1 MGQKNN
7 SLAQYCDQYGYVPM
21 GWAGATEKQDYLN
34 FGDALS
40 PVMVAA
46 MCGQPIVR
54 RPMKSDNL
62 RLACVGTI
70 GHGFEGGEVHFWGTG
85 MSQWSN
91 PGSKPAIPWTPP
103 ADTKL
108 VVHATRGPLTAARLG
123 EDLTKRAVPYGDPV
137 FLLPRFFSKPV
148 KQDIELGVILHLSEL
163 ESRALDTGAAP
174 HLKRYEVPESLA
186 GRVVM
191 INTLTSISTEGLEA
205 KIQEIRRC
213 KRIVSTSLH
222 GMVIAECYGIP
233 CLYFSPNMGTG
244 VVSLAT
250 DGNDRLDL
258 RLADLY
264 AGLGR
269 KELIAYSC
277 PRAQA
282 TDWEALIAAIDKHW
296 EPITSSFDDLME
308 SFPVNGSPLVTQN
321 LFEAPAI
328 KAITFQH
335 SVRAVHQ
342 DDARAGQERA
352 HVASK

>member
-1 MGQKNN
+1 MGQKVN
-7 SLAQYCDQYGYVPM
+7 SLARYAEQYGELPL

-46 MCGQPIVR
+46 MCGMPIVR
-54 RPMKSDNL
+54 RPMKSENV

-70 GHGFEGGEVHFWGTG
+70 GHGFEGGDVHFWGTG

-91 PGSKPAIPWTPP
+91 PGAKPPTPWVHP
-103 ADTKL
+103 ADTTL
-108 VVHATRGPLTAARLG
+108 TVHATRGPLTAARLG

-148 KQDIELGVILHLSEL
+148 KQDVELGVIIHLSEM
-163 ESRALDTGAAP
+163 ESRALDTGPAP
-174 HLKRYEVPESLA
+174 HLLRYRIPESLA
-186 GRVVM
+186 GKVRI
-191 INTLTSISTEGLEA
+191 INTLTAINTQSLED

-233 CLYFSPNMGTG
+233 CLYFSPNMGSG
-244 VVSLAT
+244 VVTIQT
-250 DGNDRLDL
+250 DGNDTLDL

-269 KELIAYSC
+269 KQITAYSR
-277 PRAQA
+277 PRTQE
-282 TDWEALIAAIDKHW
+282 TDWDDLIAAIDRHW
-296 EPITSSFDDLME
+296 EPMTNNFDGLVE
-308 SFPVNGSPLVTQN
+308 SFPVNGTPLSTSN
-321 LFEAPAI
+321 LFAEPSVN
-328 KAITFQH
+328 AITFQH

-342 DDARAGQERA
+342 DDARAGKERA
-352 HVASK
+352 ATS